1 MGAKA
6 PFFLYKNM
14 DDYKTTIDLFYK
26 RGTLIGLKQAMIEVN
41 KQELNLLKEITKLEE
56 EIKELEKEDTGR
68 SPYADFG

>member
-26 RGTLIGLKQAMIEVN
+26 RGTLIGLKEAVLQVN
-41 KQELNLLKEITKLEE
+41 KQELSLLKSIKKLED
-56 EIKELEKEDTGR
+56 EIKKLEKEENK
-68 SPYADFG
+68 